1 MTKIKICGVYREED
15 TGYINKYRPDYF
27 GMVIDFERSHRNVSE
42 KTAARLRGMVEKA
55 VLAVG
60 VFVNDD
66 TDKIERL
73 LKSGVI
79 DIAQLHG
86 DEDEEQIIRLK
97 EKTGKPVWKAFKIR
111 NYSDIE
117 TAVRSPADLMLLDNG
132 FGTGER
138 FDWNIIGEID
148 RPFALAGGICLE
160 NMEEAV
166 NKIRPYLIDISS
178 GVESDRKKDPD
189 KIKAAVKLTH
199 SLGGKERNV

>member
-1 MTKIKICGVYREED
+1 MYCKLY
-15 TGYINKYRPDYF
+15 Y
-27 GMVIDFERSHRNVSE
+27 
-42 KTAARLRGMVEKA
+42 
-55 VLAVG
+55 
-60 VFVNDD
+60 
-66 TDKIERL
+66 
-73 LKSGVI
+73 
-79 DIAQLHG
+79 
-86 DEDEEQIIRLK
+86 
-97 EKTGKPVWKAFKIR
+97 FKIR

-117 TAVRSPADLMLLDNG
+117 TAVRSPADLILLDNG